1 MKSDII
7 VGKSTIIVDDH
18 LLFTNGLTG
27 ILEDIGLKVHSTFS
41 NAKDAITYLKN
52 QNVDIIFSDINMP
65 RMDGIQLCKRLKKLQ
80 IETPVIMLS
89 MYEDA
94 NIIKESFNHGAA
106 GYLSKNSDRDE
117 IIKALTNCLNGKE
130 FVNKNLLKEDKISSV
145 NKDKYQTKY
154 SLSTRE
160 REVLEHILN
169 DEKNSAIAG
178 ILNISK
184 RTVETH
190 RKNIMVKLDVK
201 TPVALAQLAI
211 KYKLSTTLKG

>member
-65 RMDGIQLCKRLKKLQ
+65 RMDGIQFCKRLKKLQ
-80 IETPVIMLS
+80 IETPVVMLS

-94 NIIKESFNHGAA
+94 NIIKESFNHGAV

-160 REVLEHILN
+160 REVLGHILN
-169 DEKNSAIAG
+169 DEKNSVIADL
-178 ILNISK
+178 LNISK

-211 KYKLSTTLKG
+211 KYKLTTNLKG

>member
-1 MKSDII
+1 MKSEII
-7 VGKSTIIVDDH
+7 NGKSTIIVDDH

-65 RMDGIQLCKRLKKLQ
+65 IMDGIQFCKRLKKLK

-89 MYEDA
+89 MYEDT
-94 NIIKESFNHGAA
+94 NIIKESFSQGAV
-106 GYLSKNSDRDE
+106 GYLSKNSDRNE
-117 IIKALTNCLNGKE
+117 IIKALESCLNGKE
-130 FVNKNLLKEDKISSV
+130 FVNKNLLKEHKRSSV
-145 NKDKYQTKY
+145 DKDKYQTKY
-154 SLSTRE
+154 SLSSRE
-160 REVLEHILN
+160 REVLLHILN
-169 DEKNSAIAG
+169 DKKNLTIAKE
-178 ILNISK
+178 LNISK

-190 RKNIMVKLDVK
+190 RKNIMLKLNVK

-211 KYKLSTTLKG
+211 KHKLNTSLKG

>member
-7 VGKSTIIVDDH
+7 GKSTIIVDDH

-65 RMDGIQLCKRLKKLQ
+65 RMDGIQFCKRLKKLQ
-80 IETPVIMLS
+80 IETPVVMLS

-94 NIIKESFNHGAA
+94 NIIKESFNHGAV

-160 REVLEHILN
+160 REVLGHILN
-169 DEKNSAIAG
+169 DEKNSVIADL
-178 ILNISK
+178 LNISK

-211 KYKLSTTLKG
+211 KYKLTTTLKG

>member
-1 MKSDII
+1 MKSELIN
-7 VGKSTIIVDDH
+7 GKSTIIVDDH

-65 RMDGIQLCKRLKKLQ
+65 IMDGIQFCKRLKKLQ

-154 SLSTRE
+154 SLTTRE

-169 DEKNSAIAG
+169 DEKNYVIADV
-178 ILNISK
+178 LNISK

-190 RKNIMVKLDVK
+190 RKNIMVKLGVK
-201 TPVALAQLAI
+201 TLVALAQLAI
-211 KYKLSTTLKG
+211 KHKLTTSLKD

>member
-1 MKSDII
+1 MKSEII
-7 VGKSTIIVDDH
+7 NGKSTIIVDDH

-65 RMDGIQLCKRLKKLQ
+65 IMDGIQFCKRLKKLQ

-94 NIIKESFNHGAA
+94 NIIKESFNHGAV

-211 KYKLSTTLKG
+211 KYKLTTTLKG

>member
-1 MKSDII
+1 MKSEII
-7 VGKSTIIVDDH
+7 NGKSTIIVDDH

-65 RMDGIQLCKRLKKLQ
+65 IMDGIQFCKRLKKLQ

-94 NIIKESFNHGAA
+94 NIIKESFNHGAV

-160 REVLEHILN
+160 REVLGHILN
-169 DEKNSAIAG
+169 DVKNSVIADL
-178 ILNISK
+178 LNISK

-211 KYKLSTTLKG
+211 KYKLTTTLKG

>member
-27 ILEDIGLKVHSTFS
+27 ILEDIGLKVHTTFS

-160 REVLEHILN
+160 REVLGHILN
-169 DEKNSAIAG
+169 DEKNSVIADL
-178 ILNISK
+178 LNISK

-211 KYKLSTTLKG
+211 KYKLTTTLKG

>member
-1 MKSDII
+1 MKSEII
-7 VGKSTIIVDDH
+7 NGKSTIIVDDH

-65 RMDGIQLCKRLKKLQ
+65 IMDGIQFCKRLKKLK

-89 MYEDA
+89 MYEDT
-94 NIIKESFNHGAA
+94 NIIKESFSQGAV
-106 GYLSKNSDRDE
+106 GYLSKNSDRNE
-117 IIKALTNCLNGKE
+117 IIKALESCLNGKE
-130 FVNKNLLKEDKISSV
+130 FVNKNLLKEYKISSV
-145 NKDKYQTKY
+145 DKDKYQTKY
-154 SLSTRE
+154 SLSSRE
-160 REVLEHILN
+160 REVLLHILN
-169 DEKNSAIAG
+169 DEKNLTIAKE
-178 ILNISK
+178 LNISK

-190 RKNIMVKLDVK
+190 RKNIMLKLNVK

-211 KYKLSTTLKG
+211 KHKLTTSLKG

>member
-7 VGKSTIIVDDH
+7 GKSTIIVDDH

-65 RMDGIQLCKRLKKLQ
+65 IMDGIQFCKRLKKLQ

-94 NIIKESFNHGAA
+94 NIIKESFNHGAV

-160 REVLEHILN
+160 REVLGHILN
-169 DEKNSAIAG
+169 DEKNSVIADL
-178 ILNISK
+178 LNISK

-201 TPVALAQLAI
+201 TPVALAQLAL
-211 KYKLSTTLKG
+211 KYKLTNH

>member
-1 MKSDII
+1 MKSEII
-7 VGKSTIIVDDH
+7 NGKSAIIIDDH

-65 RMDGIQLCKRLKKLQ
+65 IMDGIQFCKRLKKLQ
-80 IETPVIMLS
+80 IETPVIILS

-94 NIIKESFNHGAA
+94 NIIKESFNHGAV

-130 FVNKNLLKEDKISSV
+130 FVNKNLLKEDNISSV

-169 DEKNSAIAG
+169 DEKNSVIADL
-178 ILNISK
+178 LNISK

-190 RKNIMVKLDVK
+190 RKNIMLKLNVK
-201 TPVALAQLAI
+201 TPVALAKLAI
-211 KYKLSTTLKG
+211 KYKLTTTLKG

>member
-1 MKSDII
+1 MKSEII
-7 VGKSTIIVDDH
+7 NGKSAIIIDDH

-65 RMDGIQLCKRLKKLQ
+65 RMDGIQFCKRLKKLQ

-94 NIIKESFNHGAA
+94 NIIKESFNHGAV

-169 DEKNSAIAG
+169 DEKNAVIAD

-201 TPVALAQLAI
+201 TPIALAKLAI
-211 KYKLSTTLKG
+211 KHKLTTN

>member
-7 VGKSTIIVDDH
+7 GKSTIIVDDH

-65 RMDGIQLCKRLKKLQ
+65 IMDGIQFCKRLKKLQ

-160 REVLEHILN
+160 REVLGHILN
-169 DEKNSAIAG
+169 DEKNSVIADL
-178 ILNISK
+178 LNISK

>member
-27 ILEDIGLKVHSTFS
+27 ILEDIGLKVHTTFS

-160 REVLEHILN
+160 REVLGHILN

-178 ILNISK
+178 ILKISK

-190 RKNIMVKLDVK
+190 RKNIMVKHDVK

>member
-1 MKSDII
+1 MKSEII
-7 VGKSTIIVDDH
+7 NGKSAIIIDDH

-65 RMDGIQLCKRLKKLQ
+65 IMDGIQFCKRLKKLQ

-94 NIIKESFNHGAA
+94 NIIKESFNHGAV

-169 DEKNSAIAG
+169 DEKNSMIAYL
-178 ILNISK
+178 LNISK

-211 KYKLSTTLKG
+211 KYKLTTTLKG

>member
-1 MKSDII
+1 MKSEII
-7 VGKSTIIVDDH
+7 NGKSTIIVDDH

-65 RMDGIQLCKRLKKLQ
+65 IMDGIQFCKRLKKLQ

-94 NIIKESFNHGAA
+94 NIIKESFNHGAV

-145 NKDKYQTKY
+145 NIDKYQTKY

-160 REVLEHILN
+160 REVLGHILN
-169 DEKNSAIAG
+169 DEKNSVIADL
-178 ILNISK
+178 LNISK

-211 KYKLSTTLKG
+211 KHKLITNLKG

>member
-1 MKSDII
+1 MKSEII
-7 VGKSTIIVDDH
+7 NGKSTIIVDDH

-65 RMDGIQLCKRLKKLQ
+65 IMDGIQFCKRLKKLQ

-169 DEKNSAIAG
+169 DEKNSAIARL
-178 ILNISK
+178 LNISK

-211 KYKLSTTLKG
+211 KHKLTTNLKG

>member
-1 MKSDII
+1 MKSEII
-7 VGKSTIIVDDH
+7 NGKSTIIVDDH

-65 RMDGIQLCKRLKKLQ
+65 IMDGIQFCKRLKKLQ

-154 SLSTRE
+154 SLSIRE

-211 KYKLSTTLKG
+211 KYKLTTTLKG

>member
-27 ILEDIGLKVHSTFS
+27 ILEDIGLKVHTTFS

-65 RMDGIQLCKRLKKLQ
+65 RMDGIQFCKRLKKLQ
-80 IETPVIMLS
+80 IETPVVMLS

-94 NIIKESFNHGAA
+94 NIIKESFNHGAV

-160 REVLEHILN
+160 REVLGHILN

-211 KYKLSTTLKG
+211 KYKLTTTLKG

>member
-65 RMDGIQLCKRLKKLQ
+65 RMDGIQFCKRLKKLQ
-80 IETPVIMLS
+80 IETPVVMLS

-160 REVLEHILN
+160 REVLGHILN
-169 DEKNSAIAG
+169 DEKNSVIADL
-178 ILNISK
+178 LNISK

-211 KYKLSTTLKG
+211 KYKLTTTLKG

>member
-65 RMDGIQLCKRLKKLQ
+65 RMDGIQFCKRLKKLQ
-80 IETPVIMLS
+80 IETPVVMLS
-89 MYEDA
+89 MYEDT
-94 NIIKESFNHGAA
+94 NIIKESFNHGAV

-160 REVLEHILN
+160 REVLGHILN
-169 DEKNSAIAG
+169 DEKNFVIADL
-178 ILNISK
+178 LNISK

-211 KYKLSTTLKG
+211 KYKLTTTLKG

>member
-1 MKSDII
+1 MKSEII
-7 VGKSTIIVDDH
+7 NGKSTIIVDDH

-65 RMDGIQLCKRLKKLQ
+65 IMDGIQFCKRLKKLQ

-178 ILNISK
+178 LLKISK

-211 KYKLSTTLKG
+211 KHKLTTNLKG

>member
-7 VGKSTIIVDDH
+7 NGKSTIIVDDH

-27 ILEDIGLKVHSTFS
+27 ILEDIGLKVHSTFR

-65 RMDGIQLCKRLKKLQ
+65 IMDGIQFCKRLKKLQ

-94 NIIKESFNHGAA
+94 NIIKESFNDGAV

-117 IIKALTNCLNGKE
+117 IIRALKNCLNGKE

-160 REVLEHILN
+160 REVLGHILN
-169 DEKNSAIAG
+169 DVKNSVIADL
-178 ILNISK
+178 LNISK

-211 KYKLSTTLKG
+211 KYKLTTNLKG

>member
-1 MKSDII
+1 MKSEII
-7 VGKSTIIVDDH
+7 NGKSAIIIDDH

-65 RMDGIQLCKRLKKLQ
+65 IMDGIQFCKRLKKLQ

-178 ILNISK
+178 LLKISK

-211 KYKLSTTLKG
+211 KHKLTTSLKG

>member
-160 REVLEHILN
+160 REVLGHILN

-211 KYKLSTTLKG
+211 KYKLTTTLKG

>member
-65 RMDGIQLCKRLKKLQ
+65 RMDGIQFCKRLKKLQ
-80 IETPVIMLS
+80 IETPVVMLS

-94 NIIKESFNHGAA
+94 NIIKESFNHGAV

-154 SLSTRE
+154 SLTTRE
-160 REVLEHILN
+160 REVLGHILN
-169 DEKNSAIAG
+169 DEKNSVIADL
-178 ILNISK
+178 LNISK
-184 RTVETH
+184 RTVEIH

-211 KYKLSTTLKG
+211 KYKLTTNLKG

>member
-7 VGKSTIIVDDH
+7 GKSTIIVDDH

-65 RMDGIQLCKRLKKLQ
+65 RMDGIQFCKRLKKLQ
-80 IETPVIMLS
+80 IETPVVMLS

-94 NIIKESFNHGAA
+94 NIIKESFNHGAV

-130 FVNKNLLKEDKISSV
+130 FVNKNLLNEDKISSV

-160 REVLEHILN
+160 REVLGHILN
-169 DEKNSAIAG
+169 DEKNSVIADL
-178 ILNISK
+178 LNISK

-211 KYKLSTTLKG
+211 KYKLTTTLKG

>member
-65 RMDGIQLCKRLKKLQ
+65 RMDGIQFCKRLKKLQ

-94 NIIKESFNHGAA
+94 NIIKESFNHGAV

-130 FVNKNLLKEDKISSV
+130 FVNKNLLNEDKISSV

-160 REVLEHILN
+160 REVLGHILN
-169 DEKNSAIAG
+169 DEKNSVIADL
-178 ILNISK
+178 LNISK

-211 KYKLSTTLKG
+211 KYKLTTTLKG

>member
-94 NIIKESFNHGAA
+94 NIIKESFNHGAV

-160 REVLEHILN
+160 REVLGHILN
-169 DEKNSAIAG
+169 DEKNSVIADL
-178 ILNISK
+178 LNISK

-211 KYKLSTTLKG
+211 KYKLTTTLKG

>member
-27 ILEDIGLKVHSTFS
+27 ILEDIGLKVHTTFS

-65 RMDGIQLCKRLKKLQ
+65 RMDGIQFCKRLKKLQ
-80 IETPVIMLS
+80 IETPVVMLS

-169 DEKNSAIAG
+169 DEKNSVIADL
-178 ILNISK
+178 LNISK

-211 KYKLSTTLKG
+211 KYKLTTTLKG

>member
-27 ILEDIGLKVHSTFS
+27 ILEDIGLKVHTTFS

-65 RMDGIQLCKRLKKLQ
+65 RMDGIQFCKRLKKLQ
-80 IETPVIMLS
+80 IETPVVMLS

-94 NIIKESFNHGAA
+94 NIIKESFNHGAV

-160 REVLEHILN
+160 REVLGHILN
-169 DEKNSAIAG
+169 DEKNSVIADL
-178 ILNISK
+178 LNISK

>member
-1 MKSDII
+1 MKSEII
-7 VGKSTIIVDDH
+7 NGKSTIIVDDH

-65 RMDGIQLCKRLKKLQ
+65 IMDGIQFCKRLKKLQ

-106 GYLSKNSDRDE
+106 GYLSKNSDRDQ

-178 ILNISK
+178 LLNISK

-211 KYKLSTTLKG
+211 KHKLTTNLKG

>member
-27 ILEDIGLKVHSTFS
+27 ILEDIGLKVHTTFS

-160 REVLEHILN
+160 REVLGHILN

-178 ILNISK
+178 ILKISK

>member
-1 MKSDII
+1 MKSEII
-7 VGKSTIIVDDH
+7 NGKSTIIVDDH

-65 RMDGIQLCKRLKKLQ
+65 IMDGIQFCKRLKKLK

-89 MYEDA
+89 MYEDT
-94 NIIKESFNHGAA
+94 NIIKESFSQGAV
-106 GYLSKNSDRDE
+106 GYLSKNSDRNE
-117 IIKALTNCLNGKE
+117 IIKALESCLNGKE
-130 FVNKNLLKEDKISSV
+130 FVNKNLLKEHKISSV
-145 NKDKYQTKY
+145 DKDKYQTKY
-154 SLSTRE
+154 SLSSRE
-160 REVLEHILN
+160 REVLLHILN
-169 DEKNSAIAG
+169 DKKNLTIAKE
-178 ILNISK
+178 LNISK

-190 RKNIMVKLDVK
+190 RKNIMLKLNVK

-211 KYKLSTTLKG
+211 KHKLTTSLKG

>member
-65 RMDGIQLCKRLKKLQ
+65 RMDGIQFCKRLKKLQ
-80 IETPVIMLS
+80 IETPVVMLS

-169 DEKNSAIAG
+169 DEKNSVIADL
-178 ILNISK
+178 LNISK

-211 KYKLSTTLKG
+211 KYKLTTTLKG

>member
-1 MKSDII
+1 MKSEII
-7 VGKSTIIVDDH
+7 NGKSAIIIDDH

-65 RMDGIQLCKRLKKLQ
+65 VMDGIQFCKRLKKLQ

-94 NIIKESFNHGAA
+94 NIIKESFNQGAV

-169 DEKNSAIAG
+169 DEKNSVIADL
-178 ILNISK
+178 LNISK

-211 KYKLSTTLKG
+211 KYKLTTTLKG

>member
-1 MKSDII
+1 MKSEII
-7 VGKSTIIVDDH
+7 NGKSTIIVDDH

-65 RMDGIQLCKRLKKLQ
+65 IMDGIQFCKRLKKLQ

-94 NIIKESFNHGAA
+94 NIIKESFNHGAV

-169 DEKNSAIAG
+169 DEKNSVIADL
-178 ILNISK
+178 LNISK

-211 KYKLSTTLKG
+211 KYKLTTNLKG

>member
-65 RMDGIQLCKRLKKLQ
+65 RMDGIQFCKRLKKLQ
-80 IETPVIMLS
+80 IETPVVMLS

-94 NIIKESFNHGAA
+94 NIIKESFNHGAV

-169 DEKNSAIAG
+169 DEKNSVTADL
-178 ILNISK
+178 LNISK

-211 KYKLSTTLKG
+211 KYKLTTTLKG